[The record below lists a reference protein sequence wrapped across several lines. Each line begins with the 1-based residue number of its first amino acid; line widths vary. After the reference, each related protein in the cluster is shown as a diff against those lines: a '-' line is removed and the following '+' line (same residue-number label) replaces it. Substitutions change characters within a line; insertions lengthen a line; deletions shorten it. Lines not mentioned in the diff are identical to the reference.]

1 MKTIFFVF
9 LLFFAAQVGAQTAQE
24 VRIHQVFEVHNA
36 QKIVVKIDDSK
47 HSLNIKETYSSVVV
61 VEIIIQ
67 SPTKKAGELAEI
79 VRSNSYQLVP
89 TIKNGVLTLN
99 MSADNKNIAT
109 FPNAKNNVQVIYNIA
124 VPEYVEF

>member
-1 MKTIFFVF
+1 MKTIFFAF
-9 LLFFAAQVGAQTAQE
+9 LLFFAARGAAQTVQE

-36 QKIVVKIDDSK
+36 QKIAVKIDDTK
-47 HSLNIKETYSSVVV
+47 YSLNIKETYSSVIV

-67 SPTKKAGELAEI
+67 SPTKKANELADI

-89 TIKNGVLTLN
+89 TIKNGTLTLN
-99 MSADNKNIAT
+99 MSADNKNIT
-109 FPNAKNNVQVIYNIA
+109 TYPNAKNDVQVIYNIA